1 MKFRIHRG
9 AKEIGGNCIE
19 LNSGG
24 KTLLL
29 DLGMPLNFGDS
40 LDVALPAIAGLAD
53 GNNENFLGVVLS
65 HPHADHYGLL
75 GKAAKNTRVYLG

>member
-1 MKFRIHRG
+1 MKVRFHRD

-24 KTLLL
+24 KTLLP
-29 DLGMPLNFGDS
+29 DLGVPLNLGDS
-40 LDVALPAIAGLAD
+40 LDGALPAIAGLAD
-53 GNNENFLGVVLS
+53 GNNENFPGVVLS

-75 GKAAKNTRVYLG
+75 SKAAKTTRLD